1 MFYENFITKLL
12 NIKPSDLLSVI
23 SSSAKDGSIILKV
36 RLKPKECYCHI
47 CNIPGKTHGYYQR
60 KLLTQLSLIAN
71 VLLYTSSAGTS
82 ALNAVLPSVSAI
94 RLLILVK
101 ESLMKLKSMY

>member
-36 RLKPKECYCHI
+36 RLKPKEYYCHI
-47 CNIPGKTHGYYQR
+47 CNIPGKTH
-60 KLLTQLSLIAN
+60 
-71 VLLYTSSAGTS
+71 
-82 ALNAVLPSVSAI
+82 
-94 RLLILVK
+94 
-101 ESLMKLKSMY
+101 